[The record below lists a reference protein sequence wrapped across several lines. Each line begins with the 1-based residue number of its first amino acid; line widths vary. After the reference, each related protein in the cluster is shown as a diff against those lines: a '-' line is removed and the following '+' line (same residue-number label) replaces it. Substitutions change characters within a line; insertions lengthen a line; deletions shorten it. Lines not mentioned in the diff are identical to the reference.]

1 MIRSKLLTKAAVGL
15 VAAGLPLGAAF
26 ALAAPASAGPDV
38 CVAGPWGY
46 AYACVDTPGWVDYWY
61 DDGPK
66 GPPPW
71 ARGHGP
77 HGPHGR

>member
-1 MIRSKLLTKAAVGL
+1 MKPSKLLKKAAIGL
-15 VAAGLPLGAAF
+15 IAAGLPVGAAF
-26 ALAAPASAGPDV
+26 TLAAPASAGPDV
-38 CVAGPWGY
+38 CAAGPWGY
-46 AYACVDTPGWVDYWY
+46 AYACIDTPGWVDYWY
-61 DDGPK
+61 DGPK